1 MPKDEKMDVKYQ
13 VFISST
19 FVDLKEERRA
29 AIESILNLGHFPIGM
44 ELFQA
49 GDDTQWNYIKRR
61 IDECD
66 YYLVILA
73 ERYGSEVRGKSYTQ
87 MEYEYALK
95 SKKPVAA
102 FLLHTEA
109 RRIWEQDR
117 VEFNKKTK
125 IEAFRKLCERKLVK
139 YWHNADDLA
148 LKIATTLF
156 ELTREK
162 PQVGWVKADSVPSTG
177 VLTEIARLSEEKRQ
191 LQDRLEA
198 LGAGEKITVPA
209 EAKWHLDTLRAKRAT
224 NYLEFEQGAKLEV
237 SLLALFVGLSRHL
250 AAGATVW
257 TAGEIIKSTF
267 GIKLERPTD
276 GAGYLLRELTTHA
289 ALEVRASPT
298 ASGGVAHRYYLT
310 DYGKR
315 LIMYAEVGGYVASE
329 FTEVEQAIPPTLRT
343 NDD

>member
-49 GDDTQWNYIKRR
+49 GDDTQWKYIKRR

-73 ERYGSEVRGKSYTQ
+73 ERYGSEVRGKSY
-87 MEYEYALK
+87 
-95 SKKPVAA
+95 
-102 FLLHTEA
+102 TEA

-162 PQVGWVKADSVPSTG
+162 PQVGWVKADSVPSAG

-343 NDD
+343 IDD